1 MLALL
6 VAQEFDGSGDIAKA
20 IKPNRRKA
28 KTKAKKQEI
37 DLKRNRIEQIKAEI
51 RDSLKREKD
60 KDSKKEN
67 PKGQKKSATERKEEE
82 YIDDKLKGKSRIK
95 AKGVYSTSTPENTA
109 SIYGAGY
116 QNPEDLYLYK
126 TDGKNSAYTMLNF
139 GDNPMD
145 INYKDVEDMQIEK
158 RRNTEGFTFGTG
170 KYISI
175 EKKERYKLHQL
186 IGYNVA
192 MSWVA
197 YDMALK

>member
-6 VAQEFDGSGDIAKA
+6 VAQEFDGSRDIAKA
-20 IKPNRRKA
+20 IRSGKKKA
-28 KTKAKKQEI
+28 KTKVKKHDIEI
-37 DLKRNRIEQIKAEI
+37 KRARIERIRAEVLE
-51 RDSLKREKD
+51 SLRKEKD
-60 KDSKKEN
+60 KNKKEN
-67 PKGQKKSATERKEEE
+67 PKDQKKSAAERKDEEE
-82 YIDDKLKGKSRIK
+82 FIDDKVKGKSKIK
-95 AKGVYSTSTPENTA
+95 SKGIYTGISKENIA

-145 INYKDVEDMQIEK
+145 ISYKDVEDMQIEK
-158 RRNTEGFTFGTG
+158 RRNIEGFTFGTG